1 MLSKIYYLNIK
12 KITLVK
18 TINNIEVRNQL
29 KYTI

>member
-1 MLSKIYYLNIK
+1 MLSKIYYLSIK

-18 TINNIEVRNQL
+18 TINNNEVRNQL